1 MGRPYSQDLRDRVIA
16 AVEGGQSRTA
26 VAKHFDLS
34 VSCVVKWL
42 QRYHHEGNTKPRK
55 FGGYR
60 PFALAG
66 HRMFVLG
73 RMAEKPDLTI
83 SALTEELAARG
94 IRVSR
99 YAVWHFLQHERL
111 SLKKTLHAA
120 EQDRPDAASSTL
132 TVSSS
137 STTPGPRPI

>member
-16 AVEGGQSRTA
+16 AVEAGQSRNA
-26 VAKHFDLS
+26 VAERFDLS

-42 QRYHHEGNTKPRK
+42 QRYHREGSKKPRK
-55 FGGYR
+55 IGGYR
-60 PFALAG
+60 PLALAE
-66 HRMFVLG
+66 HRVFVLG

-94 IRVSR
+94 IKVGR

-111 SLKKTLHAA
+111 SFKKKPARHGAGPAGRRQAA
-120 EQDRPDAASSTL
+120 RPLAAAAL
-132 TVSSS
+132 QA
-137 STTPGPRPI
+137 RR

>member
-16 AVEGGQSRTA
+16 AVEGGQSRTV

-66 HRMFVLG
+66 HRVFVLG
-73 RMAEKPDLTI
+73 RIAEKPDLTI

-99 YAVWHFLQHERL
+99 YAVWHFLQHEGL
-111 SLKKTLHAA
+111 SFKKNSARRRARSAGRRKAARTLEAA
-120 EQDRPDAASSTL
+120 APQAR
-132 TVSSS
+132 
-137 STTPGPRPI
+137 R